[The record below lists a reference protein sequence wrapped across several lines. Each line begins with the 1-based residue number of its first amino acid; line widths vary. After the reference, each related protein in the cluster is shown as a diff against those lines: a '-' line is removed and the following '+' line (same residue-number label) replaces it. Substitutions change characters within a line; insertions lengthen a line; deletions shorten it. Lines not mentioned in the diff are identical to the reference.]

1 MSEEEES
8 LEDVGEDIG
17 SAFPHTPPLGFKAV
31 RPGEDTNPL
40 DKKNY
45 WGILKR

>member
-17 SAFPHTPPLGFKAV
+17 SALPHTPPLGIKAEYRGCHV
-31 RPGEDTNPL
+31 KERFVYLELFGL
-40 DKKNY
+40 
-45 WGILKR
+45 